1 MTAATSYRSTSLRR
15 SFLPSPLASAIVG
28 SLLMAATLPAL
39 AQGNTDDL
47 SRYQYQRSLQAAF
60 AAPSQS
66 AFAAPV
72 AAVAMVAPPA
82 ATPETPVMGKA
93 GDRASWRTSEFNRDW
108 GLQAVNAD
116 AAYARG
122 LTGAGIRLGVFD
134 SGSGLD
140 HDEFAGKDHR
150 SLRIADLLLDGSRC
164 TNTTLIDGPDACF
177 ASDGDD
183 VSIDYVVYDDSVPQA
198 IRDIIE
204 SDPRYQQAGIAF
216 QTHGTHVAG
225 TIAANRDGNGT
236 HGVAFGADLTAAK
249 LFFNSAQMWTDV
261 GGGDYRVV
269 TVGGVGP
276 DGSAFES
283 MYAQMNAQDVRAV
296 NHSWGLTNE
305 PTDLATQDQ
314 LYAANAE
321 YLDIFAEGSRS
332 KGMIQVWAAG
342 NNNAN
347 AATPEA
353 APIAGIYATLP
364 RLFADIEQNWLSVVN
379 VRQDSAAGY
388 MLDVSSNRCGY
399 SANWCLAAP
408 GTDILSTVYGADSA
422 LDAQLLQD
430 SQGNVLLDVLERVPT
445 YSYDLMTGTS
455 MAAPHVTGALGL
467 LFERFPYL
475 DNAQVRD
482 VLLTTATDLGA
493 AGVDDVYGWGM
504 MNLAKAIEG
513 YGSLRVDTSV
523 VMNQKA
529 GGLKVWEGDAW
540 DDWTND
546 IGGPG
551 KLTKSGIGWLRLSGN
566 NSFNGAVVREGVLE
580 LDGVN
585 SLGSV
590 WVPGGRLALNGS
602 LVSTLLGVDGGEAW
616 LNAGSVAS
624 NTDINLSAGK
634 LVVAGSVDGR
644 WLNVTGGSAS
654 ITETGKVRMD
664 NIDMRDGTLQVD
676 GTLSSTLFYMYGGN
690 TRVGTTGVLDNTLLD
705 IVGGVVSF
713 NGTQNGGMTAVEVGA
728 TLKGTGTL
736 GYTIVKGTIAPGNSI
751 GTLTINGD
759 YVQTE
764 TGVYQAEVAPGSR
777 SDQLHVTGTATLGG
791 TLVALPEPGIYY
803 LGEQFNF
810 IRADG
815 GVNGQFAITDFS
827 AFSPFMQFNLAYG
840 ATGARIEVTRGNSLA
855 SSANTANQHA
865 VATVVD
871 TLAINQGL
879 PKPLTTLFPQQV
891 GAALDSLS
899 GELHAAT
906 SVALIEGSR
915 HVRDAALSRR
925 AGATSPG
932 GDEAAATGVWVQAI
946 GGSGTLDG
954 NANTARTE
962 ANSNGL
968 LVGVDRQ
975 FGGWQVGLLA
985 GTGRT
990 DVKQQDGR
998 RAKSKIDNTHF
1009 GAYASHNWGGFGLRG
1024 GLAWSEHDIDS
1035 TRELAFAGYSDTLS
1049 ARYDGRTRQAFIEAG
1064 YRFGGREAGLEPY
1077 LQVARV
1083 EVDMKSINER
1093 GGAAALQGNVDD
1105 TRTTLATAGVRFDKG
1120 LKASFQQDSW
1130 LHVRGGVG
1138 YRHASGDRNPV
1149 ARLGFASG
1157 GDTFA
1162 VSGAPIADSAVV
1174 AELGLSAWLTAN
1186 QQLELGYTGQFG
1198 DESRDHGANLR
1209 WSVRF

>member
-1 MTAATSYRSTSLRR
+1 
-15 SFLPSPLASAIVG
+15 
-28 SLLMAATLPAL
+28 MAATLPAL
-39 AQGNTDDL
+39 AQGNLDDL

-82 ATPETPVMGKA
+82 TTPETPVMGKA

-353 APIAGIYATLP
+353 APIAGIFATLP
-364 RLFADIEQNWLSVVN
+364 RLLADIEQYWLSVVN

-493 AGVDDVYGWGM
+493 AGVDDVYGWGL

-513 YGSLRVDTSV
+513 YGSLRVDTNV

-551 KLTKSGIGWLRLSGN
+551 KLTKSGAGWLRLSGD

-585 SLGSV
+585 TLTSAV
-590 WVPGGRLALNGS
+590 DVAGGTFLLNGTLKNTALNTQGGIS
-602 LVSTLLGVDGGEAW
+602 RVNVS
-616 LNAGSVAS
+616 
-624 NTDINLSAGK
+624 
-634 LVVAGSVDGR
+634 
-644 WLNVTGGSAS
+644 
-654 ITETGKVRMD
+654 
-664 NIDMRDGTLQVD
+664 
-676 GTLSSTLFYMYGGN
+676 
-690 TRVGTTGVLDNTLLD
+690 GVLDGSNLT
-705 IVGGVVSF
+705 INGGVLSF
-713 NGTQNGGMTAVEVGA
+713 NGVQTGGTTFVGQKG
-728 TLKGTGTL
+728 TLKGVGQL
-736 GYTIVKGTIAPGNSI
+736 GDTTVAGTIAPGNSI

-827 AFSPFMQFNLAYG
+827 TFSPFMQFNLAYG

-906 SVALIEGSR
+906 SIALVEGSR

-968 LVGVDRQ
+968 LMGVDRQ

-1093 GGAAALQGNVDD
+1093 GGAAALQGDVDD
-1105 TRTTLATAGVRFDKG
+1105 SRTTLATAGVRFDKG

-1138 YRHASGDRNPV
+1138 YRHASGDRNPM
-1149 ARLGFASG
+1149 AKLGFASG

>member
-39 AQGNTDDL
+39 AQGNLDDL

-82 ATPETPVMGKA
+82 TTPETPVMGKA

-342 NNNAN
+342 NNNAD

-493 AGVDDVYGWGM
+493 AGVDDVYGWGL

-513 YGSLRVDTSV
+513 YGSLRVDTNV

-551 KLTKSGIGWLRLSGN
+551 KLTKSGAGWLRLSGD

-585 SLGSV
+585 TLTSAV
-590 WVPGGRLALNGS
+590 DVAGGTFLLNGTLKNTALNTQGGIS
-602 LVSTLLGVDGGEAW
+602 RVNVS
-616 LNAGSVAS
+616 
-624 NTDINLSAGK
+624 
-634 LVVAGSVDGR
+634 
-644 WLNVTGGSAS
+644 
-654 ITETGKVRMD
+654 
-664 NIDMRDGTLQVD
+664 
-676 GTLSSTLFYMYGGN
+676 
-690 TRVGTTGVLDNTLLD
+690 GVLDGSNLT
-705 IVGGVVSF
+705 INGGVLSF
-713 NGTQNGGMTAVEVGA
+713 NGVQTGGTTFVGQKG
-728 TLKGTGTL
+728 TLKGVGQL
-736 GYTIVKGTIAPGNSI
+736 GDTTVAGTIAPGNSI

-827 AFSPFMQFNLAYG
+827 TFSPFMQFNLAYG

-906 SVALIEGSR
+906 SIALVEGSR

-962 ANSNGL
+962 ANSNGVL
-968 LVGVDRQ
+968 MGVDRQ

-1093 GGAAALQGNVDD
+1093 GGAAALQGDVDD
-1105 TRTTLATAGVRFDKG
+1105 SRTTLATAGVRFDKG

-1138 YRHASGDRNPV
+1138 YRHASGDRNPM
-1149 ARLGFASG
+1149 AKLGFASG

>member
-1 MTAATSYRSTSLRR
+1 
-15 SFLPSPLASAIVG
+15 
-28 SLLMAATLPAL
+28 MAATLPAL
-39 AQGNTDDL
+39 AQGNLDDL

-82 ATPETPVMGKA
+82 TAPETPVMGKA

-493 AGVDDVYGWGM
+493 AGVDDVYGWGL

-513 YGSLRVDTSV
+513 YGSLRVDTNV

-551 KLTKSGIGWLRLSGN
+551 KLTKSGAGWMRLSGD

-585 SLGSV
+585 TLTSAV
-590 WVPGGRLALNGS
+590 DVAGGTFLLNGTLKNTALNTQGGIS
-602 LVSTLLGVDGGEAW
+602 RVNVS
-616 LNAGSVAS
+616 
-624 NTDINLSAGK
+624 
-634 LVVAGSVDGR
+634 
-644 WLNVTGGSAS
+644 
-654 ITETGKVRMD
+654 
-664 NIDMRDGTLQVD
+664 
-676 GTLSSTLFYMYGGN
+676 
-690 TRVGTTGVLDNTLLD
+690 GVLDGSNLT
-705 IVGGVVSF
+705 INGGVLSF
-713 NGTQNGGMTAVEVGA
+713 NGVQTGGTTFVGQKG
-728 TLKGTGTL
+728 TLKGVGQL
-736 GYTIVKGTIAPGNSI
+736 GDTTVAGTIAPGNSI

-827 AFSPFMQFNLAYG
+827 TFSPFMQFNLAYG

-906 SVALIEGSR
+906 SIALVEGSR

-968 LVGVDRQ
+968 LMGVDRQ

-1093 GGAAALQGNVDD
+1093 GGAAALQGDVDD
-1105 TRTTLATAGVRFDKG
+1105 SRTTLATAGVRFDKG

-1138 YRHASGDRNPV
+1138 YRHASGDRNPM
-1149 ARLGFASG
+1149 AKLGFASG

>member
-39 AQGNTDDL
+39 AQGNLDDL

-82 ATPETPVMGKA
+82 TTPETPVMGKA

-122 LTGAGIRLGVFD
+122 LTGVGIRLGVFD

-493 AGVDDVYGWGM
+493 AGVDDVYGWGL

-513 YGSLRVDTSV
+513 YGSLRVDTNV

-551 KLTKSGIGWLRLSGN
+551 KLTKSGAGWLRLSGD

-585 SLGSV
+585 TLTSAV
-590 WVPGGRLALNGS
+590 DVAGGTFLLNGTLKNTALNTQGGIS
-602 LVSTLLGVDGGEAW
+602 RVNVS
-616 LNAGSVAS
+616 
-624 NTDINLSAGK
+624 
-634 LVVAGSVDGR
+634 
-644 WLNVTGGSAS
+644 
-654 ITETGKVRMD
+654 
-664 NIDMRDGTLQVD
+664 
-676 GTLSSTLFYMYGGN
+676 
-690 TRVGTTGVLDNTLLD
+690 GVLDGSNLT
-705 IVGGVVSF
+705 INGGVLSF
-713 NGTQNGGMTAVEVGA
+713 NGVQTGGTTFVGQKG
-728 TLKGTGTL
+728 TLKGVGQL
-736 GYTIVKGTIAPGNSI
+736 GDTTVAGTIAPGNSI

-827 AFSPFMQFNLAYG
+827 TFSPFMQFNLAYG

-906 SVALIEGSR
+906 SIALVEGSR

-968 LVGVDRQ
+968 LMGVDRQ

-1093 GGAAALQGNVDD
+1093 GGAAALQGDVDD
-1105 TRTTLATAGVRFDKG
+1105 SRTTLATAGVRFDKG

-1138 YRHASGDRNPV
+1138 YRHASGDRNPM
-1149 ARLGFASG
+1149 AKLGFASG

>member
-39 AQGNTDDL
+39 AQGNLDDL

-82 ATPETPVMGKA
+82 TTPETPVMGKA

-493 AGVDDVYGWGM
+493 AGVDDVYGWGL

-513 YGSLRVDTSV
+513 YGSLRVDTNV

-551 KLTKSGIGWLRLSGN
+551 KLTKSGAGWLRLSGD

-585 SLGSV
+585 TLTSAV
-590 WVPGGRLALNGS
+590 DVVGGTFLLNGTLKNTALNTQGGIS
-602 LVSTLLGVDGGEAW
+602 RVNVS
-616 LNAGSVAS
+616 
-624 NTDINLSAGK
+624 
-634 LVVAGSVDGR
+634 
-644 WLNVTGGSAS
+644 
-654 ITETGKVRMD
+654 
-664 NIDMRDGTLQVD
+664 
-676 GTLSSTLFYMYGGN
+676 
-690 TRVGTTGVLDNTLLD
+690 GVLDGSNLT
-705 IVGGVVSF
+705 INGGVLSF
-713 NGTQNGGMTAVEVGA
+713 NGVQTGGTTFVGQKG
-728 TLKGTGTL
+728 TLKGVGQL
-736 GYTIVKGTIAPGNSI
+736 GDTTVAGTIAPGNSI

-827 AFSPFMQFNLAYG
+827 TFSPFMQFNLAYG

-906 SVALIEGSR
+906 SIALVEGSR

-968 LVGVDRQ
+968 LMGVDRQ

-1093 GGAAALQGNVDD
+1093 GGAAALQGDVDD
-1105 TRTTLATAGVRFDKG
+1105 SRTTLATAGVRFDKG

-1138 YRHASGDRNPV
+1138 YRHASGDRNPM
-1149 ARLGFASG
+1149 AKLGFASG

>member
-1 MTAATSYRSTSLRR
+1 
-15 SFLPSPLASAIVG
+15 
-28 SLLMAATLPAL
+28 MAATLPAL
-39 AQGNTDDL
+39 AQGNLDDL

-82 ATPETPVMGKA
+82 TTPETPVMGKA

-493 AGVDDVYGWGM
+493 AGVDDVYGWGL

-513 YGSLRVDTSV
+513 YGSLRVDTNV

-551 KLTKSGIGWLRLSGN
+551 KLTKSGAGWLRLSGD

-585 SLGSV
+585 TLTSAV
-590 WVPGGRLALNGS
+590 DVAGGTFLLNGTLKNTALNTQGGIS
-602 LVSTLLGVDGGEAW
+602 RVNVS
-616 LNAGSVAS
+616 
-624 NTDINLSAGK
+624 
-634 LVVAGSVDGR
+634 
-644 WLNVTGGSAS
+644 
-654 ITETGKVRMD
+654 
-664 NIDMRDGTLQVD
+664 
-676 GTLSSTLFYMYGGN
+676 
-690 TRVGTTGVLDNTLLD
+690 GVLDGSNLA
-705 IVGGVVSF
+705 INGGVLSF
-713 NGTQNGGMTAVEVGA
+713 NGVQTGGTTFVGQKG
-728 TLKGTGTL
+728 TLKGVGQL
-736 GYTIVKGTIAPGNSI
+736 GDTTVAGTIAPGNSI

-906 SVALIEGSR
+906 SIALVEGSR

-968 LVGVDRQ
+968 LMGVDRQ

-1093 GGAAALQGNVDD
+1093 GGAAALQGDVDD
-1105 TRTTLATAGVRFDKG
+1105 SRTTLATAGVRFDKG

-1138 YRHASGDRNPV
+1138 YRHASGDRNPM
-1149 ARLGFASG
+1149 AKLGFASG

>member
-39 AQGNTDDL
+39 AQGNLDDL

-82 ATPETPVMGKA
+82 TTPETPVMGKA

-493 AGVDDVYGWGM
+493 AGVDDVYGWGL

-513 YGSLRVDTSV
+513 YGSLRVDTNV

-551 KLTKSGIGWLRLSGN
+551 KLTKSGAGWLRLSGD

-585 SLGSV
+585 TLTSAV
-590 WVPGGRLALNGS
+590 DVAGGTFLLNGTLKNTALNTQGGIS
-602 LVSTLLGVDGGEAW
+602 RVNVS
-616 LNAGSVAS
+616 
-624 NTDINLSAGK
+624 
-634 LVVAGSVDGR
+634 
-644 WLNVTGGSAS
+644 
-654 ITETGKVRMD
+654 
-664 NIDMRDGTLQVD
+664 
-676 GTLSSTLFYMYGGN
+676 
-690 TRVGTTGVLDNTLLD
+690 GVLDGSNLT
-705 IVGGVVSF
+705 INGGVLSF
-713 NGTQNGGMTAVEVGA
+713 NGVQTGGTTFVGQKG
-728 TLKGTGTL
+728 TLKGVGQL
-736 GYTIVKGTIAPGNSI
+736 GDTTVAGTIAPGNSI

-815 GVNGQFAITDFS
+815 GVNGQFATTDFS

-906 SVALIEGSR
+906 SVALVEGSR

-1024 GLAWSEHDIDS
+1024 GLAWSEHDIES

>member
-39 AQGNTDDL
+39 AQGNLDDL

-82 ATPETPVMGKA
+82 TTPETPVMGKA

-342 NNNAN
+342 NNNAD

-408 GTDILSTVYGADSA
+408 GTDILSTAYGADSA

-493 AGVDDVYGWGM
+493 AGVDDVYGWGL

-513 YGSLRVDTSV
+513 YGSLRVDTNV

-551 KLTKSGIGWLRLSGN
+551 KLTKSGAGWLRLSGD

-585 SLGSV
+585 TLTSAV
-590 WVPGGRLALNGS
+590 DVAGGTFLLNGTLKNTALNTQGGIS
-602 LVSTLLGVDGGEAW
+602 RVNVS
-616 LNAGSVAS
+616 
-624 NTDINLSAGK
+624 
-634 LVVAGSVDGR
+634 
-644 WLNVTGGSAS
+644 
-654 ITETGKVRMD
+654 
-664 NIDMRDGTLQVD
+664 
-676 GTLSSTLFYMYGGN
+676 
-690 TRVGTTGVLDNTLLD
+690 GVLDGSNLT
-705 IVGGVVSF
+705 INGGVLSF
-713 NGTQNGGMTAVEVGA
+713 NGVQTGGTTFVGQKG
-728 TLKGTGTL
+728 TLKGVGQL
-736 GYTIVKGTIAPGNSI
+736 GDTTVAGVIAPGNSI
-751 GTLTINGD
+751 GTLTINGN
-759 YVQTE
+759 YVQTA

-815 GVNGQFAITDFS
+815 GVSGQFATTDFS
-827 AFSPFMQFNLAYG
+827 AFSPFLQFSLAYG
-840 ATGARIEVTRGNSLA
+840 ASGARIEVTRGNALA
-855 SSANTANQHA
+855 SSATTDNQRA
-865 VATVVD
+865 VAVVAD

-906 SVALIEGSR
+906 SIALVESSR
-915 HVRDAALSRR
+915 YVRDAALSRR
-925 AGATSPG
+925 AGAISPG

-946 GGSGTLDG
+946 GGNGTLDG

-968 LVGVDRQ
+968 LMGVDRQ

-1093 GGAAALQGNVDD
+1093 GGAAALQGDVDD
-1105 TRTTLATAGVRFDKG
+1105 SRTTLATAGVRFDKG

-1138 YRHASGDRNPV
+1138 YRHASGDRNPM
-1149 ARLGFASG
+1149 AKLGFASG

>member
-39 AQGNTDDL
+39 AQGNLDDL

-82 ATPETPVMGKA
+82 TTPETPVMGKA

-493 AGVDDVYGWGM
+493 AGVDDVYGWGL

-513 YGSLRVDTSV
+513 YGSLRVDTNV

-551 KLTKSGIGWLRLSGN
+551 KLTKSGAGWLRLSGD

-585 SLGSV
+585 TLTSAV
-590 WVPGGRLALNGS
+590 DVAGGTFLLNGTLKNTALNTQGGIS
-602 LVSTLLGVDGGEAW
+602 RVNVS
-616 LNAGSVAS
+616 
-624 NTDINLSAGK
+624 
-634 LVVAGSVDGR
+634 
-644 WLNVTGGSAS
+644 
-654 ITETGKVRMD
+654 
-664 NIDMRDGTLQVD
+664 
-676 GTLSSTLFYMYGGN
+676 
-690 TRVGTTGVLDNTLLD
+690 GVLDGSNLT
-705 IVGGVVSF
+705 INGGVLSF
-713 NGTQNGGMTAVEVGA
+713 NGVQTGGTTFVGQKG
-728 TLKGTGTL
+728 TLKGVGQL
-736 GYTIVKGTIAPGNSI
+736 GDTTVAGTIAPGNSI

-791 TLVALPEPGIYY
+791 TLVALPAPGIYY

-827 AFSPFMQFNLAYG
+827 TFSPFMQFNLAYG

-906 SVALIEGSR
+906 SIALVEGSR

-968 LVGVDRQ
+968 LMGVDRQ

-1093 GGAAALQGNVDD
+1093 GGAAALQGDVDD
-1105 TRTTLATAGVRFDKG
+1105 SRTTLATAGVRFDKG

-1138 YRHASGDRNPV
+1138 YRHASGDRNPM
-1149 ARLGFASG
+1149 AKLGFASG

>member
-1 MTAATSYRSTSLRR
+1 
-15 SFLPSPLASAIVG
+15 
-28 SLLMAATLPAL
+28 MAATLPAL
-39 AQGNTDDL
+39 AQGNLDDL

-82 ATPETPVMGKA
+82 TTPETPVMGKA

-493 AGVDDVYGWGM
+493 AGVDDVYGWGL

-513 YGSLRVDTSV
+513 YGSLRVDTNV

-551 KLTKSGIGWLRLSGN
+551 KLTKSGAGWLRLSGD

-585 SLGSV
+585 TLTSAV
-590 WVPGGRLALNGS
+590 DVAGGTFLLNGTLKNTALNTQGGIS
-602 LVSTLLGVDGGEAW
+602 RVNVS
-616 LNAGSVAS
+616 
-624 NTDINLSAGK
+624 
-634 LVVAGSVDGR
+634 
-644 WLNVTGGSAS
+644 
-654 ITETGKVRMD
+654 
-664 NIDMRDGTLQVD
+664 
-676 GTLSSTLFYMYGGN
+676 
-690 TRVGTTGVLDNTLLD
+690 GVLDGSNLT
-705 IVGGVVSF
+705 INGGVLSF
-713 NGTQNGGMTAVEVGA
+713 NGVQTGGTTFVGQKG
-728 TLKGTGTL
+728 TLKGVGQL
-736 GYTIVKGTIAPGNSI
+736 GDTTVAGTIAPGNSI

-827 AFSPFMQFNLAYG
+827 TFSPFMQFNLAYG

-906 SVALIEGSR
+906 SIALVEGSR

-968 LVGVDRQ
+968 LMGVDRQ

-1093 GGAAALQGNVDD
+1093 GGAAALQGDVDD
-1105 TRTTLATAGVRFDKG
+1105 SRTTLATAGVRFDKG

-1138 YRHASGDRNPV
+1138 YRHASGDRNPM
-1149 ARLGFASG
+1149 AKLGFASG

>member
-39 AQGNTDDL
+39 AQGNLDDL

-82 ATPETPVMGKA
+82 TTPETPVMGKA

-493 AGVDDVYGWGM
+493 AGVDDVYGWGL

-513 YGSLRVDTSV
+513 YGSLRVDTNV

-551 KLTKSGIGWLRLSGN
+551 KLTKSGAGWLRLSGD

-585 SLGSV
+585 TLTSAV
-590 WVPGGRLALNGS
+590 DVAGGTFLLNGTLKNTALNTQGGIS
-602 LVSTLLGVDGGEAW
+602 RVNVS
-616 LNAGSVAS
+616 
-624 NTDINLSAGK
+624 
-634 LVVAGSVDGR
+634 
-644 WLNVTGGSAS
+644 
-654 ITETGKVRMD
+654 
-664 NIDMRDGTLQVD
+664 
-676 GTLSSTLFYMYGGN
+676 
-690 TRVGTTGVLDNTLLD
+690 GVLDGSNLA
-705 IVGGVVSF
+705 INGGVLSF
-713 NGTQNGGMTAVEVGA
+713 NGVQTGGTTFVGQKG
-728 TLKGTGTL
+728 TLKGVGQL
-736 GYTIVKGTIAPGNSI
+736 GDTTVAGTIAPGNSI

-827 AFSPFMQFNLAYG
+827 TFSPFMQFNLAYG

-906 SVALIEGSR
+906 SIALVEGSR

-968 LVGVDRQ
+968 LMGVDRQ

-1093 GGAAALQGNVDD
+1093 GGAAALQGDVDD
-1105 TRTTLATAGVRFDKG
+1105 SRTTLATAGVRFDKG

-1138 YRHASGDRNPV
+1138 YRHASGDRNPM
-1149 ARLGFASG
+1149 AKLGFASG